1 MSTQRYKSLL
11 LGTAALSV
19 SASIAAAEVP
29 NVVTDIAPV
38 ASLAARVM
46 DGLGTPQQIVQP
58 GASPHGYAMRPSE
71 AEALSGA
78 DAIFWI
84 GPELTP
90 WLDRTIHTV
99 APNADVTELLH
110 APETFVLAFRSGAS
124 FAEEGEA
131 HDGHEDHSEHVD
143 EADENGHDHEH
154 EADDTHESDEG
165 HAGHDHSGDDPHAWL
180 DPENGKAWLG
190 VIAGKLS
197 QLDPENAEVY
207 AANAAEGRAEIDAA
221 AAEVETLL
229 APVAD
234 ARIVVFHD
242 AYHYFEHRFDL
253 HAVGAIAASDASD
266 PGPARIEEVRGVIE
280 DMNVTCVLS
289 EPAFNPA
296 FVDTVTEGVSLRKG
310 VIDPL
315 GADLEPGPQF
325 YPELIR
331 DVARRLAACA
341 G

>member
-1 MSTQRYKSLL
+1 MSTQRYRSLL
-11 LGTAALSV
+11 LATAALWV
-19 SASIAAAEVP
+19 SASAAAAEVP
-29 NVVTDIAPV
+29 RVVTDIAPV

-46 DGLGTPQQIVQP
+46 DGLGTPQQIVRP

-78 DAIFWI
+78 DAIFWV

-90 WLDRTIHTV
+90 WLDGTIDTL
-99 APNADVTELLH
+99 APEADVTELLH
-110 APETFVLAFRSGAS
+110 APETFILSFRSGVS
-124 FAEEGEA
+124 FAEEGPE
-131 HDGHEDHSEHVD
+131 HE
-143 EADENGHDHEH
+143 GGTHDHEPPEH
-154 EADDTHESDEG
+154 EAYQTEGSDGG
-165 HAGHDHSGDDPHAWL
+165 HAAHDHSGDDPHAWL

-197 QLDPENAEVY
+197 QLDPENADIYV
-207 AANAAEGRAEIDAA
+207 ANAAEGRAEIEAA
-221 AAEVETLL
+221 AVEARTLL
-229 APVAD
+229 TPVSD

-242 AYHYFEHRFDL
+242 AYHYFEHRFDM

-266 PGPARIEEVRGVIE
+266 PGPARIQEVRHIIQ

-289 EPAFNPA
+289 EPAFNSA
-296 FVDTVTEGVSLRKG
+296 FVDTVTEGAALRKG

-315 GADLEPGPQF
+315 GADLKPGPQF

-331 DVARRLAACA
+331 DVARRLAVCA
-341 G
+341 S